1 MKVVL
6 IEDEY
11 LSLIALQKMLEQYCP
26 SLQIVGTATSI
37 KKAIALIKKTKPDL
51 AFMDIQL
58 SDGLSFDIFEQIQ
71 HPKLKVVFLTA
82 FNQYALKAFEHAA
95 VHYLL
100 KPISP
105 QALQEVVIRLEEFKP
120 KKYNLNDSMSVL
132 EDILGNK
139 TAQLK
144 IATQKEV
151 IFIDIDKI
159 LYCEADNNYTAFY
172 VQERKKPIIA
182 SKPLVYFETHLP
194 KEYFIRTHNKYL
206 VNLTAVTEYIKGRG
220 GDLRMQNNAIIPVSV
235 RKKTTVLK
243 ELQQYLDP
251 ND

>member
-1 MKVVL
+1 
-6 IEDEY
+6 
-11 LSLIALQKMLEQYCP
+11 
-26 SLQIVGTATSI
+26 
-37 KKAIALIKKTKPDL
+37 
-51 AFMDIQL
+51 
-58 SDGLSFDIFEQIQ
+58 
-71 HPKLKVVFLTA
+71 
-82 FNQYALKAFEHAA
+82 
-95 VHYLL
+95 
-100 KPISP
+100 
-105 QALQEVVIRLEEFKP
+105 
-120 KKYNLNDSMSVL
+120 
-132 EDILGNK
+132 LGNK